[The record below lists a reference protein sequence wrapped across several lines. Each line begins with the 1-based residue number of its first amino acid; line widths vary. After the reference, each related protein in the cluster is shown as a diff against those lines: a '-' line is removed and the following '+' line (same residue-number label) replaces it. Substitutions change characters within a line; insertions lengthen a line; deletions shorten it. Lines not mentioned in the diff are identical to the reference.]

1 MGQGMLH
8 RLIDVLMDASR
19 RLGMSCEC
27 GEFERMAITI
37 HRSMSYQSRQFHT
50 LEHVFGFLEG
60 ADPETVLAAVF
71 HDLVYYQIDDG
82 LPPDLRG
89 LLGRYLR
96 REESALMLSGPSN
109 PPDVAYSLCLAVF
122 GFRDGQPLD
131 PYKGLNE
138 FLSALALALLVG
150 PHVSRNALVAALA
163 CIEASIPF
171 RKADPGGQG
180 PSEALAARL
189 RTLPAMGLADLDGGM
204 ADRMVAR
211 SVAFGNVDVRDFCLP
226 DAGLFLSNTWK
237 LLPESNASLRR
248 QGAFSIR
255 EYRVALQKTR
265 GFFRSLDPAAVYHSY
280 RGLPDA
286 ARMKDLAQATKRNL
300 ALADTYLRAKLI
312 AAAFL
317 EAAALVSGGDAP
329 VALFMGDIP
338 AEGERMETLLDRLPA
353 STVPSWLDEGNEV
366 YRLLR
371 DGRLEESSFDL
382 RNSPLA
388 LYFYNRLEPHA
399 WASMSE
405 ACEAFFSG
413 TLAPDDFLVRV
424 PASLRADLIKGCAAM
439 VPTRRVELERWLQS
453 HES

>member
-19 RLGMSCEC
+19 RLGMSCDC
-27 GEFERMAITI
+27 REFERMAIVI

-50 LEHVFGFLEG
+50 LEHVFGFLDG

-96 REESALMLSGPSN
+96 REESGLFLEGPSGEAN
-109 PPDVAYSLCLAVF
+109 VAYRLCLAVF
-122 GFRDGQPLD
+122 GFRDGQLLD

-150 PHVSRNALVAALA
+150 PHVSRNVLVSVLA

-171 RKADPGGQG
+171 RKAAPEGGS
-180 PSEALAARL
+180 PSEALASRL
-189 RTLPAMGLADLDGGM
+189 RALAAERLADPDE
-204 ADRMVAR
+204 ASVDRMVAR
-211 SVAFGNVDVRDFCLP
+211 SVAFGNADVKDFCLP

-248 QGAFSIR
+248 QGAFSIH
-255 EYRVALQKTR
+255 EYRAALQKTR

-280 RGLPDA
+280 RGLPDGE
-286 ARMKDLAQATKRNL
+286 RMEELALATKRNL

-338 AEGERMETLLDRLPA
+338 AQGERMETLMDWLPA
-353 STVPSWLDEGNEV
+353 ASVPSWLDEGNEV

-413 TLAPDDFLVRV
+413 SQDAEAFLGRI

-439 VPTRRVELERWLQS
+439 VPTRRAGLEGWLQA
-453 HES
+453 HEG